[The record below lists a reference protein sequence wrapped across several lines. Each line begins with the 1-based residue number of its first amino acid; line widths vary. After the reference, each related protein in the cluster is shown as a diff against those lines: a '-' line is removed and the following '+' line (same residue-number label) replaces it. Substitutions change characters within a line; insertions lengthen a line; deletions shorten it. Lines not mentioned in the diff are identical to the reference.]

1 MPRRLS
7 PTELARAEL
16 ARRNLL
22 RFRGELGFSAA
33 VVADRAQIPVDTYR
47 QLEKGTRRL
56 TNISVLID
64 LARAL
69 GHPVDDFF
77 HPKPPSHRPE
87 LLALI
92 GARILPGSHVDAD
105 IWADVEGAVASAER
119 KQRRRKRRK

>member
-1 MPRRLS
+1 MPRRLT

-16 ARRNLL
+16 ARENLL
-22 RFRGELGFSAA
+22 RFRAELGFSAA
-33 VVADRAQIPVDTYR
+33 VVADRAQVPLDTYR

-77 HPKPPSHRPE
+77 HPDPPPHKPE
-87 LLALI
+87 LLGLI
-92 GARILPGSHVDAD
+92 GVRILPGAHVDPD
-105 IWADVEGAVASAER
+105 IWADVEDAVARAER

>member
-1 MPRRLS
+1 VPRRLS

-16 ARRNLL
+16 ARQNLL
-22 RFRGELGFSAA
+22 RFRRELGFSAA

-47 QLEKGTRRL
+47 QLEKGARRL

-77 HPKPPSHRPE
+77 QPDPPPHKPE
-87 LLALI
+87 LLGLI
-92 GARILPGSHVDAD
+92 GVRILPGAEVDPD
-105 IWADVEGAVASAER
+105 IWDDVQASVARAER